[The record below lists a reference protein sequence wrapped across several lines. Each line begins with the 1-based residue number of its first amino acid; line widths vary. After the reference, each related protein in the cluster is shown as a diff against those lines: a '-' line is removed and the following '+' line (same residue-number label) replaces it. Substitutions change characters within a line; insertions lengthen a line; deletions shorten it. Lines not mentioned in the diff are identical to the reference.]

1 MLCFLTLACFK
12 TTNHHYSMRNA
23 HLAILI
29 LIACGFAQAQK
40 PKESTK
46 DEKPKEEMSLAG
58 LQFRA
63 VGPALTS
70 GRIADFAVNPQKT
83 SEYFVAVASGGVW
96 KTSNAGTTYEPVFDS
111 EGSYSIG
118 CISLD
123 PQNPAVVWV
132 GTGENNNQRS
142 VAYGD
147 GVYCSRDGGKSWKN
161 MGLKN
166 AEHIGR
172 IIVHPSNSQIVYVAA
187 IGPLWSAGGDRGV
200 YKSTDG
206 GKNWELSLK
215 LDEHTGA
222 NDLEMDP
229 RNPEILYASAY
240 QRRRHEFAFVSGG
253 PGSTVYKSIDG
264 GKTWEKAQ
272 KGLPSVEL
280 GRIDIEIS
288 AADPDII
295 YAIVEAAKGEG
306 GLYRSTNQAA
316 SWEKRSGHK
325 TSGNYYSELV
335 SDPKNPDKVYSLDTW
350 MWVSTDGGKNFKNVG
365 EKHKH
370 VDNHA
375 LWIDPKDTDHILNG
389 CDGGIYETWDGAKT
403 WQYKPNLSVT
413 QFYKVEVDNAE
424 PFYNIYGGT
433 QDNFSL
439 GGPSR
444 TRNESGITN
453 ADWFVTNGGDG
464 FESQIDPFNPNIV
477 YAQSQY
483 GGLVRYDKATGEI
496 TGIQPK
502 PGKGQKA
509 FRWNWDAPLQV
520 SSHKKGRLYFAANYL
535 FRSDD
540 YGNTWQTIS
549 PDLSRQ
555 IDRNKLSLYGRV
567 LGIDAVSKNES
578 TSPYG
583 AVIGFSESPKNEQ
596 LLYAGTDDG
605 LVQVSTDG
613 GKNWRKTDKFPGVP
627 ANTYVYQVLASMHQ
641 ESVVYA
647 SFNNH
652 KMGDFKPYLM
662 KSTDKG
668 LTWVSITGN
677 LPARGSTY
685 SMAEDHVDPNL
696 LFVGTEFG
704 LYFSNDGGQ
713 NWTPLK
719 NGLPTIAVRD
729 IAIQRREN
737 DLVLATFG
745 RGFYVLDD
753 YSPLRHIKGLKDQ
766 AAAILPIKDSWM
778 YIENSPLGLRG
789 KGFMGESFFRADN
802 PPVAAVFTYYLKDD
816 FKSLKSKR
824 QEAEDKLNK
833 DGKDLKYPAYDSLK
847 AEQEE
852 EAAYLLFKIRNEQN
866 QVVRLIRSPFKKGL
880 NRINWDFRYPSSNP
894 VSLSKAGSDN
904 PFETPDAG
912 QYALPGNYTVS
923 LSQYLSGEWKELVKP
938 TPFKVK
944 LLPGTTLPATD
955 LPAML
960 SWQREAAEL
969 QRAVTGADA
978 VLADAQSKVKLM
990 REAIF
995 VSKTPDL
1002 TIDKDLQAIDK
1013 QLMALRVELYG
1024 DPLATRLDIDQVP
1037 DISSRLWS
1045 AIYDGWGST
1054 SGPTNTMKEQL
1065 SLAAEAFKPFLANLK
1080 RISGVEIPTLER
1092 KLEAAGAPYTPGR
1105 LPEWK

>member
-1 MLCFLTLACFK
+1 MRKAHIVFMIMMAC
-12 TTNHHYSMRNA
+12 S
-23 HLAILI
+23 LV
-29 LIACGFAQAQK
+29 QAQP
-40 PKESTK
+40 PKTGSKE
-46 DEKPKEEMSLAG
+46 EKPKDEMSLSG
-58 LQFRA
+58 LSFRA

-70 GRIADFAVNPQKT
+70 GRVVDFAVNPRKK
-83 SEYFVAVASGGVW
+83 SEYYIAVASGGVW
-96 KTSNAGTTYEPVFDS
+96 KTQNAGTTYEPVFDS

-118 CISLD
+118 CITLD
-123 PQNPAVVWV
+123 PQNPSVVWV
-132 GTGENNNQRS
+132 GSGENNNQRS

-147 GVYCSRDGGKSWKN
+147 GVYCSKDGGKSWKN

-166 AEHIGR
+166 SEHIGK
-172 IIVHPSNSQIVYVAA
+172 IIVHPKNSQVVYVAA
-187 IGPLWSAGGDRGV
+187 IGPLWSPGGDRGV
-200 YKSTDG
+200 FKSVDG
-206 GKNWELSLK
+206 GKNWEQVLK

-229 RNPEILYASAY
+229 QNPEVLYASAY
-240 QRRRHEFAFVSGG
+240 QRRRHEHAFVSGG
-253 PGSTVYKSIDG
+253 PGSAIYVSNDG
-264 GKTWEKAQ
+264 GKTWEKSQ

-280 GRIDIEIS
+280 GRIDIEFS
-288 AADPDII
+288 AADPSLM

-306 GLYRSTNQAA
+306 GFYRSSNKGA

-325 TSGNYYSELV
+325 TSGNYYSEIV
-335 SDPKNPDKVYSLDTW
+335 SDPKNPDKMYSLDTW
-350 MWVSTDGGKNFKNVG
+350 MWVSVDGGKNFKNVG

-375 LWIDPKDTDHILNG
+375 LWIDPDDTDHILNG

-413 QFYKVEVDNAE
+413 QFYKVEVDNSE

-483 GGLVRYDKATGEI
+483 GGLVRYDKASGEI

-502 PGKGQKA
+502 PSKGQKA

-520 SSHKKGRLYFAANYL
+520 SSHKKGRVYFAANYL

-540 YGNTWQTIS
+540 YGNSWQTIS

-555 IDRNKLSLYGRV
+555 IDRNKLPLYGRV

-596 LLYAGTDDG
+596 LLYVGTDDG
-605 LVQVSTDG
+605 LIQVTTDG
-613 GKNWRKTDKFPGVP
+613 GKNWRKIDKFPGVP
-627 ANTYVYQVLASMHQ
+627 ANTYVYQVLASQHQ
-641 ESVVYA
+641 EGLVYA

-652 KMGDFKPYLM
+652 KMGDFKPYLF

-668 LTWVSITGN
+668 MTWVSITGN
-677 LPARGSTY
+677 LPQRGSTY

-704 LYFSNDGGQ
+704 VFFSNDGGAK
-713 NWTPLK
+713 WTQLK

-753 YSPLRHIKGLKDQ
+753 YSPLREISKVKDQ
-766 AAAILPIKDSWM
+766 AAHLFPVKDSWM
-778 YIENSPLGLRG
+778 YIENSPLGLKG
-789 KGFMGESFFRADN
+789 KAFMGESFFRTDN
-802 PPVAAVFTYYLKDD
+802 PPVAAVFTYHLKDEV
-816 FKSLKSKR
+816 KTLKSQR

-833 DGKDLKYPAYDSLK
+833 EGKNLSYPSYDSLK
-847 AEQEE
+847 IEQEE
-852 EAAYLLFKIRNEQN
+852 EASYLLFTIRNEKN
-866 QVVRLIRSPFKKGL
+866 EVIRLLKAPVSKGL
-880 NRINWDFRYPSSNP
+880 NRLTWDFRYPSTNP
-894 VSLSKAGSDN
+894 VTLSKSNSDN
-904 PFETPDAG
+904 PFESPDAG
-912 QYALPGNYTVS
+912 QYALPGKYTVS
-923 LSQYLSGEWKELVKP
+923 LSQFNKGEFKELVKP
-938 TPFKVK
+938 VSFVVK
-944 LLPGTTLPATD
+944 LLPGTSLPATD
-955 LPAML
+955 RPAMVA
-960 SWQREAAEL
+960 WQREAAEL
-969 QRAVTGADA
+969 QRAVTSADE
-978 VLADAQSKVKLM
+978 VLSAALSKLKLM

-1002 TIDKDLQAIDK
+1002 GLDK
-1013 QLMALRVELYG
+1013 ELKKLDQELNRIKIAMNG

-1054 SGPTNTMKEQL
+1054 SDPTGTMKEQL
-1065 SLAAEAFKPFLANLK
+1065 SLAGEAFKPVLAQLK
-1080 RISGVEIPTLER
+1080 KISTTDIPALEQ
-1092 KLEAAGAPYTPGR
+1092 KLEAIGAPYTPGR
-1105 LPEWK
+1105 LPQWK